1 MAEPRRV
8 QLFTVSS
15 DAPSSN
21 SPSTHRCPSG
31 VPQMEETPSDR
42 PADTETVRLVL
53 TLFEPDERSFPEF
66 SYTQLVDDKISQSKV
81 EGPLSRLEEEEKRE
95 NDEVAAI
102 ARKLEEKYGAKPK
115 KKKDR
120 IQDLIDIGYG
130 YDEED
135 SFIDNSEAKRKLND
149 DQEKPGKKLC
159 RADGEIKSNMDHK
172 LSSLSEIEQTDEM
185 KIKKKKKAIRTLSV
199 TSMLKKFQKEK
210 ARERQKKARDKA
222 AANLGATATPPFPAD
237 AGGGGGMG
245 LTDPLLSL
253 IGSTNDHALIQAAS
267 TVDFDIDLDS
277 LLEVSE
283 EISSPKSLP
292 QPALEMQLIQ
302 SKTDDPVQL
311 DTFSDPK
318 TRTSNSKTNFLE
330 KCEPDQ
336 TQLVSDSSSTS
347 QSAPL
352 PEGLPPAL
360 KDSIRKLTV
369 AAKTSEGESKLR
381 FFSRDINSILLD
393 IELQCRE
400 QSGSLRS
407 KVYTHLSSFLPC
419 SRDTL
424 LKRVKKLLI
433 AQVGEP
439 SGVEDPMQK
448 LKDAIGRSMPEQIS
462 CFNEE
467 CQAYEQVK
475 TSKATEDNDEE
486 KTGRKAGP
494 KKVFKWNEELRE
506 CLGQVL
512 KAKADNYKKERKGEQ
527 EVEEHLKIFLDNEVK
542 PLWPKGWMQSRVLM
556 KESRKL
562 LDLFS
567 LLTKK
572 AKCEKKQSCTFS
584 DGCNDDRGNP
594 PLTEMSRG
602 AGSVF
607 TEGSDIL
614 GSVHEGA
621 AMKKGEVKKVELDVR
636 ATSNSESEKSQ
647 VDETPT
653 PAHSLLDLLAE
664 QALAQEQHLPG
675 LQELLAEAVK
685 TKCFVQHWSFAE
697 TQSPPLL
704 PPPPQSSPVGFPAQS
719 TCGDIWPPMLQVGS
733 TKHADAVQVQS
744 VSEDGGATK

>member
-102 ARKLEEKYGAKPK
+102 ARKLEEKY
-115 KKKDR
+115 
-120 IQDLIDIGYG
+120 
-130 YDEED
+130 
-135 SFIDNSEAKRKLND
+135 KRKLND